1 MAERLSA
8 PLAIIEKRRTDN
20 SGRTELMNV
29 IGDVEG
35 RVALT
40 FDDEI
45 DTGGTV
51 VNAAKALLDHGVK
64 EVYCCASHPVLS
76 RNAPQTMAESPFK
89 EVVVT
94 DTIPINPEK
103 RNGKFTVLS
112 VAPLLGEAIIRI
124 HKGMSVGELFNN

>member
-1 MAERLSA
+1 VAERLSA
-8 PLAIIEKRRTDN
+8 PLAIIEKRRMDN
-20 SGRTELMNV
+20 TGRSELMNV
-29 IGDVEG
+29 IGEVEG
-35 RVALT
+35 KVALT

-76 RNAPQTMAESPFK
+76 RNAPQTMAQSAFK

-94 DTIPINPEK
+94 DTIPISAEK